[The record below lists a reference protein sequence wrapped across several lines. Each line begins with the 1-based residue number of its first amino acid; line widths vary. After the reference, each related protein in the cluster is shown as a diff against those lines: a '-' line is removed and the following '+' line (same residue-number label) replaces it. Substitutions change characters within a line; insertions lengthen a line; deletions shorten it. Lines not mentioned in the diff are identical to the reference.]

1 MAITAQSIVKSV
13 VEVLQDPTNVRW
25 KIADIARYF
34 NDGRRQIILHRPDAG
49 STEATLALVAGV
61 RQTLPANGASL
72 MDVKRNS
79 TGAKRA
85 VTPIRDR
92 KILDAIDPDWPSM
105 TGASVIEHFMYD
117 ERDALAFMVYPPAAL
132 GASIDILYSA
142 YPADITIPGPSAAYS
157 DVTGNL
163 GLPDVFGNAMTDYC
177 LYRCYAI
184 DNEFSPDPQ
193 RADKHLTLFASALGV
208 EIDAILKSSP
218 RAMPGA

>member
-13 VEVLQDPTNVRW
+13 VEVLQDPTNIRW

-34 NDGRRQIILHRPDAG
+34 NDGRRQIIMHRPDAG
-49 STEATLALVAGV
+49 ATEAAVTLVAGV
-61 RQTLPANGASL
+61 RQTIPGAGASL
-72 MDVKRNS
+72 LDIKRNTTS
-79 TGAKRA
+79 KRA

-92 KILDAIDPDWPSM
+92 KLLDALDPTWPAA
-105 TGASVIEHFMYD
+105 TGVADIEHFMYD
-117 ERDALAFMVYPPAAL
+117 ERDALSFMVYPPAAS
-132 GASIDILYSA
+132 GASVDMLYSA
-142 YPADITIPGPSAAYS
+142 IPTDITIPGPGAVYT

-163 GLPDVFGNAMTDYC
+163 VLPDVFANAMIDYC
-177 LYRCYAI
+177 LYRCYSI

-193 RADKHLTLFASALGV
+193 RADKHLTLFAAALGV